1 MKKIYLFVLAVLI
14 GFSLSENSFAQEKV
28 KLTYARPG
36 LNQLYLSDLWAIE
49 LINLTNDQ
57 IEFYL
62 YGTLS
67 ESKAGLIATGTT
79 VSIKLAPK
87 EKKKFKVNELPQTP
101 DISYPNADQRFKDAL
116 MRKGKL
122 PNGDYTICVYAKE
135 TGTNEEI
142 GSDCLEQSV
151 EVEQEGEITLLSPE
165 NNSSLEPDEPIV
177 FSWMDPS
184 SKGPYKI
191 KIVEIKSNES
201 PENAMLKNKA
211 FFEKEGI
218 NTNMFTYPSS
228 APKFEEGK
236 KFAWKIW
243 DISNSLSSVSQYYL
257 INDKNSIVTIT
268 KLNINDIEFLYK
280 NEIFVNSIRIIESEC
295 AEIDTSSIEKYTLE
309 NNPNNW
315 GILFNINKKYDE
327 SSIEK
332 YLTVSRSEMS
342 DSLVIAFENLDIN
355 SKNKLEGNGVNSK
368 NKFKNLVGWGPWIFS
383 HWACAQ
389 YFWCFKKVW
398 AKYAVYY
405 RTKVKRGV
413 TYYDW
418 KTVRQHCGC

>member
-1 MKKIYLFVLAVLI
+1 MKKIYLFVLAVVF
-14 GFSLSENSFAQEKV
+14 GFSLSEICFAQEKV

-36 LNQLYLSDLWAIE
+36 LNQLYLSNLWDIE

-135 TGTNEEI
+135 TSTNEEI
-142 GSDCLEQSV
+142 GNDCLEHSV
-151 EVEQEGEITLLSPE
+151 EVETELEITLLNPE
-165 NNSSLEPDEPIV
+165 NNSLIEPEELIV

-184 SKGPYKI
+184 SKGQYKI
-191 KIVEIKSNES
+191 KIVEIKGDES
-201 PENAMLKNKA
+201 PESAMLKNKA
-211 FFEKEGI
+211 FFEKE
-218 NTNMFTYPSS
+218 NLSTTNFTYPISS
-228 APKFEEGK
+228 PKFESGK
-236 KFAWKIW
+236 KYAWKILTSKGNTV
-243 DISNSLSSVSQYYL
+243 SNSQYFL
-257 INDKNSIVTIT
+257 INEKNSNVTKT
-268 KLNINDIEFLYK
+268 KLNLNDIEFLKK
-280 NEIFVNSIRIIESEC
+280 NEMFANSIRIIESEC
-295 AEIDTSSIEKYTLE
+295 AEIDFSSIEKYSFK
-309 NNPNNW
+309 NDSNNW
-315 GILFNINKKYDE
+315 GILFKINKKVED

-332 YLTVSRSEMS
+332 YLTVSRNEMS
-342 DSLVIAFENLDIN
+342 DSLVIAFEKSDFNNGSI
-355 SKNKLEGNGVNSK
+355 LEGNGMNSK
-368 NKFKNLVGWGPWIFS
+368 NFNENSWGNWIFS